1 MIFSNIKNWKAE
13 EALYP
18 EAFKKAF
25 HFLETSDIANL
36 DLGEHLIDGKDVYA
50 IVMDKQTDDVVN
62 RSPEAHQKF
71 VDIQFMFK
79 GTERIGFLRK
89 HDKLVVKEED
99 IDTRD
104 LILYENEVG
113 EESFVALQSGDFA
126 VFFPED
132 VHRPLCVNHEKMMVR
147 KVVVKVAVTVL

>member
-25 HFLETSDIANL
+25 HFLETSDIEGLAT
-36 DLGEHLIDGKDVYA
+36 GEHLIDGKDVYA
-50 IVMDKQTDDVVN
+50 IVMDKETDDVVN
-62 RSPEAHQKF
+62 RSPEAHQRYI
-71 VDIQFMFK
+71 DIQFMFN

-89 HDKLVVKEED
+89 HDDLVVKEKAIE
-99 IDTRD
+99 TKD

-113 EESFVALQSGDFA
+113 EESFVTMRAGDFA
-126 VFFPED
+126 IFFPED
-132 VHRPLCVNHEKMMVR
+132 VHRPLCLNHEKMRVR